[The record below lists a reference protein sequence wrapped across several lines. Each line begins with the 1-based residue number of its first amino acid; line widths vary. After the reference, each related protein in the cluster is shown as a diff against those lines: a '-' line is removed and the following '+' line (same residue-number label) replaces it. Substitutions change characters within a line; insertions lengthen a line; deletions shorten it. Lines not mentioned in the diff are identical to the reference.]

1 VIAIIDYGMGN
12 LRSVDKA
19 LEFLG
24 HETCVTRDPKSI
36 ESADKVILPGVGAFG
51 AAMDNLKR
59 FDLIECVKDAA
70 KSGKPFLGICLG
82 MQVLLEQSAEYGI
95 HQGLGIIP
103 GNVVKFFKPEDITDK
118 TRKLKIPNMGW
129 CPINIKKPSPLFSN
143 VPDQSMVYFVHSYY
157 VDPLSD
163 VIAATTHHGI
173 DYCSA
178 IWHKNI
184 FATQFHPE
192 KSGTIGLRML
202 KNFAEA
208 ENWN

>member
-1 VIAIIDYGMGN
+1 MGN

-19 LEFLG
+19 LEYLG
-24 HETCVTRDPKSI
+24 HKTCVTRDPKLI
-36 ESADKVILPGVGAFG
+36 ESADRVILPGVGAFG
-51 AAMDNLKR
+51 AAMENLKR

-70 KSGKPFLGICLG
+70 NSDKPFLGICLG
-82 MQVLLEQSAEYGI
+82 MQVLLEQSEEYGV

-103 GNVVKFFKPEDITDK
+103 GNVVRFFKSEDVTDE
-118 TRKLKIPNMGW
+118 TQKLKIPNMGW
-129 CPINIKKPSPLFSN
+129 CPISVKKPSPLFN
-143 VPDQSMVYFVHSYY
+143 NIPDQSMVYFVHSYY

-202 KNFAEA
+202 KNFAEV